1 MDHSKSSGN
10 RLLKLTLPRS
20 RLSQCTSRLPLE
32 ARCRFSTLET
42 VSEGPIW
49 YYPQ

>member
-10 RLLKLTLPRS
+10 RLLKLTPPIEPT
-20 RLSQCTSRLPLE
+20 QCTPRLPLE

-42 VSEGPIW
+42 MSEGPIC

>member
-32 ARCRFSTLET
+32 ARCHFFTLEPL
-42 VSEGPIW
+42 SEGPVW

>member
-10 RLLKLTLPRS
+10 RLVKLTLPRS

-32 ARCRFSTLET
+32 ARYRFSTLET

-49 YYPQ
+49 